1 MTELSDEEAF
11 RIAYGKWQEHVI
23 ASELEPFMKM
33 LNSTSS
39 IASWY
44 RAIKNS
50 CMTGYSNGFV
60 EGYHNKIKVLKR
72 ICFGVR
78 NFERFRNRISLYCSC
93 FLGAKR
99 QTVFPLPL
107 ILNFFL
113 YPNY

>member
-1 MTELSDEEAF
+1 MMELEDEEAF

-23 ASELEPFMKM
+23 ESELEPFMKM

-72 ICFGVR
+72 ICFGVK
-78 NFERFRNRISLYCSC
+78 NFERFRNRILYLDHAS
-93 FLGAKR
+93 
-99 QTVFPLPL
+99 
-107 ILNFFL
+107 
-113 YPNY
+113 